1 MTFSSDERYVDIL
14 TKKILEIR
22 DYKPKFGTGG
32 GIDLDEFKS
41 LYGADPLYNWI
52 GFDSD
57 LMYAAHRAS
66 GAMTSL
72 YRNLGTGCEHLF
84 KALIKDGLGLSS
96 ENIKWEYVATS
107 EQVESLAGKSNVQ
120 PDSEDIQ
127 ELSGLS
133 EDIKQKEKRN
143 SLDGRIDLI
152 EISDIKKRAKVK
164 TWLEK
169 QRKEAGISWEPL
181 GAVFEVRQGYKS
193 MDSKRQSADIA
204 NATQALSRQRIPIL
218 VVFSNQIDDQLVKR
232 YRASG
237 WGLMR
242 GDLDPAN
249 IKDSTVN
256 TYAFLKE
263 IVGFDLEQF
272 FLRNAEKIRSEVHG
286 VLKDLLEN
294 NERI

>member
-1 MTFSSDERYVDIL
+1 MTFKSDEEYISVLI
-14 TKKILEIR
+14 TKIMEIR

-32 GIDLDEFKS
+32 GVDLGEFQA
-41 LYGADPLYNWI
+41 LYGADPLYHWI

-84 KALIKDGLGLSS
+84 KSLIKDGLGLSA

-120 PDSEDIQ
+120 PNNDDIQ

-133 EDIKQKEKRN
+133 EDVKQKEKRN
-143 SLDGRIDLI
+143 SLDGRIDLL
-152 EISDIKKRAKVK
+152 EITDTEKRAKVK
-164 TWLEK
+164 NWLEI
-169 QRKEAGISWEPL
+169 QRKELGISWEPL

-242 GDLDPAN
+242 GDLDPVN
-249 IKDSTVN
+249 KTNSTVN
-256 TYAFLKE
+256 TYAFLRD

-272 FLRNAEKIRSEVHG
+272 FLRNAEKIRGEVHG
-286 VLKDLLEN
+286 VLKDLLKKQ
-294 NERI
+294 